1 MKKLICLIFIIG
13 CSNHETKNRKGY
25 DTNNVILITLDGVRW
40 EEVFSGADP
49 NIINN
54 KKLVS
59 DIAKTNETY
68 WDDNVDVRRK
78 KLMPFVW
85 STIFKNG
92 QIYGNKLKQS
102 NMKLTNPYFFSYPG
116 YNELLTG
123 FNDDSVNSNN
133 KKYNPNTNVL
143 EFMNNQNGFEN
154 KVAAF
159 ASWDV
164 FDWIINNERNTFTIN
179 SGAYPL
185 NNSHLT
191 VKQKWMNSFIAEL
204 PYPGYERGVRWDVFT
219 YEYAFEYL
227 KLNKPRLLYIAFDET
242 DEFAHDTKYDK
253 YLYAIK
259 RLDTYIENLWLWI
272 QSQDYYKNK
281 TTMIITTDHGRGK
294 YLNDKWGSHGA
305 SVSNAQNVWAAIIG
319 PDTPSRGEIVDSK
332 TIYTSQI
339 AATIAHLLGYD
350 YKTNRKPGSIIKE
363 ILSN

>member
-13 CSNHETKNRKGY
+13 CSNHETKNSKGY

-68 WDDNVDVRRK
+68 WDNNVDVRRK

-133 KKYNPNTNVL
+133 KKYNAKGEYVL
-143 EFMNNQNGFEN
+143 SL
-154 KVAAF
+154 AL
-159 ASWDV
+159 
-164 FDWIINNERNTFTIN
+164 IIFIISLST
-179 SGAYPL
+179 L
-185 NNSHLT
+185 NLSPEI
-191 VKQKWMNSFIAEL
+191 KFIIE
-204 PYPGYERGVRWDVFT
+204 
-219 YEYAFEYL
+219 
-227 KLNKPRLLYIAFDET
+227 LLYL
-242 DEFAHDTKYDK
+242 FAIFI
-253 YLYAIK
+253 LF
-259 RLDTYIENLWLWI
+259 L
-272 QSQDYYKNK
+272 
-281 TTMIITTDHGRGK
+281 
-294 YLNDKWGSHGA
+294 
-305 SVSNAQNVWAAIIG
+305 
-319 PDTPSRGEIVDSK
+319 
-332 TIYTSQI
+332 
-339 AATIAHLLGYD
+339 
-350 YKTNRKPGSIIKE
+350 
-363 ILSN
+363 LSNSP